1 MFNFQITSNT
11 VGKNA
16 GASNNRARTGIF
28 TAPYGNLITP
38 LFSFV
43 SAQNQ
48 NITPE
53 QHKEN
58 PASPSFIITNSM
70 EQ

>member
-1 MFNFQITSNT
+1 MLYFQITSNT
-11 VGKNA
+11 SGKNA
-16 GASNNRARTGIF
+16 GTSNNRTRTGIF
-28 TAPYGNLITP
+28 ATPYGNLITP

-58 PASPSFIITNSM
+58 PASPGFIITNSM